1 VTNDADSTPHPDP
14 LLGKEREKSGWPRL
28 VSAAALGL
36 AVTFALNAV
45 SGYILRPTNF
55 EGVEDLGAG
64 VGAYFAY
71 YDGCV
76 ALFTL
81 AVPAFLGGL
90 ALAAVARGAALPVSL
105 AAFGLAAAIGFAHVY
120 WQVPSP
126 SPASI
131 HNRAIHYMETNPLVL
146 LSFGT
151 FGAWLGAQ
159 FAVGRFKLDDR
170 NPVHMPGL
178 ED

>member
-1 VTNDADSTPHPDP
+1 MAA
-14 LLGKEREKSGWPRL
+14 G
-28 VSAAALGL
+28 AALAL

-45 SGYILRPTNF
+45 AGYILRPVNF
-55 EGVEDLGAG
+55 AGVEDLGAG
-64 VGAYFAY
+64 VGAYFSY

-90 ALAAVARGAALPVSL
+90 ALAAVARGAALPVAIATYAL
-105 AAFGLAAAIGFAHVY
+105 ATAIGLAHVY
-120 WQVPSP
+120 WLVPAPSP
-126 SPASI
+126 PST
-131 HNRAIHYMETNPLVL
+131 HNPAIHYMETNPLVL

-170 NPVHMPGL
+170 DPVKMPGL